1 VLAGRDLDSAMETHD
16 AIYAIWR
23 KYGALPERFLLQGN
37 QIHSTERYYPLRP
50 EFVESTYYLY
60 RATGHPYFLQVSVC
74 SSSTV
79 FDTFSS
85 GLWCGQVGKD
95 IYKSLESVTRVANGY
110 ASVRN
115 VGTGELE
122 DRMTSFFLAETC
134 KYLYLLFDEDNFLH
148 KGDRTYVFSTEGNA
162 LAYCLPADTLTL
174 D

>member
-1 VLAGRDLDSAMETHD
+1 LFHIPHD
-16 AIYAIWR
+16 
-23 KYGALPERFLLQGN
+23 YGA
-37 QIHSTERYYPLRP
+37 
-50 EFVESTYYLY
+50 
-60 RATGHPYFLQVSVC
+60 
-74 SSSTV
+74 
-79 FDTFSS
+79 
-85 GLWCGQVGKD
+85 GQVGKD

-162 LAYCLPADTLTL
+162 LARWMPVDTGLKPACAGGFRAHLSLQSCTSTPVSKARL
-174 D
+174 